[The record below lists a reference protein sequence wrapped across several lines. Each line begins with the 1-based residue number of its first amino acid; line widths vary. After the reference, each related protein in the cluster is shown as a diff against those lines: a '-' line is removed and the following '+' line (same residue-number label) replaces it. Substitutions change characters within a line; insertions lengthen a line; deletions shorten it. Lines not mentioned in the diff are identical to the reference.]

1 MAKEKEQQPKPAP
14 GIIEG
19 MSREEVTEQ
28 LKAFLAERPDAT
40 PSIIFHDFQREKPFW
55 VVITVKA

>member
-1 MAKEKEQQPKPAP
+1 MAKEKEQAPKPAP

-19 MSREEVTEQ
+19 ISREEVTEQ

-40 PSIIFHDFQREKPFW
+40 PSIIQFDQYRDKPFW
-55 VVITVKA
+55 TVITVKA